1 MSSKTFPYPISKF
14 SKDPINDALKRIAA
28 GSGQTVAAVTE
39 AVVAAGSAL
48 AWSDPYQALGLGTQ
62 DWQWQIQFDFQPP
75 GADEPNMYIAF
86 SSGNSAY
93 SAGGAL
99 PAPVPNFTT
108 PLVFTMMGAPLFLGG
123 GSSGP
128 SSGAGI
134 GGASLRRIKVSPQ
147 QIANLVTDME
157 NIVIFGSGPAFR
169 YWYDPQVAAGNGTG
183 CWQVEVS
190 AWASNYVAMI
200 IIESSGCAIA
210 SGNGGLPAI
219 VPPSS
224 WAGWTQM
231 HNSWAMV

>member
-1 MSSKTFPYPISKF
+1 
-14 SKDPINDALKRIAA
+14 
-28 GSGQTVAAVTE
+28 
-39 AVVAAGSAL
+39 
-48 AWSDPYQALGLGTQ
+48 
-62 DWQWQIQFDFQPP
+62 
-75 GADEPNMYIAF
+75 
-86 SSGNSAY
+86 
-93 SAGGAL
+93 
-99 PAPVPNFTT
+99 
-108 PLVFTMMGAPLFLGG
+108 LFLGG